1 MVAYQ
6 LPTGKTIFIKSE
18 DLLFMT
24 DLKEQEYIANDIGC
38 YINNPFYHSTISE
51 DIIIEELTIEEL
63 TNLEL
68 ENFDPEN
75 I

>member
-1 MVAYQ
+1 MVAFQ

-24 DLKEQEYIANDIGC
+24 DLQEQEMIANDVGC
-38 YINNPFYHSTISE
+38 YINNPFYHSTIDGE
-51 DIIIEELTIEEL
+51 IEIIT
-63 TNLEL
+63 L
-68 ENFDPEN
+68 ENIPEADREIDFD